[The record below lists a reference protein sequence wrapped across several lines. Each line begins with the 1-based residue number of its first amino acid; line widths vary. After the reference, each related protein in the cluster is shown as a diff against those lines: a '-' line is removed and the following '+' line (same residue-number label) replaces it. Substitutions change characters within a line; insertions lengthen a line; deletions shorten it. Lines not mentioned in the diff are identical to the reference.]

1 MRWFTALNM
10 KDTAA
15 YANPNAR
22 MVYFHML
29 CSMDYLTR
37 TYTVSSR
44 GLAIELGLTRK
55 TVTVAIE
62 QLVAVGLIRC
72 QEGSQARSQA
82 TTYIISD
89 IDKGKEPSKE
99 PSKEPLL
106 TINKINF
113 TLTCAREEFLKAER
127 LEKISEYLGVGVE
140 KAEWLAMSWCAMME
154 IRQRTEWTDE
164 RDAWQHLL
172 SWCDKRK
179 KDKKPQ
185 EPPRD
190 WSKEVVK
197 EVQGP
202 ATDERIPDGWKKAD
216 WDNLVFMASR
226 PGNAPIIYETYQ
238 KALKSMSK

>member
-1 MRWFTALNM
+1 
-10 KDTAA
+10 
-15 YANPNAR
+15 
-22 MVYFHML
+22 
-29 CSMDYLTR
+29 
-37 TYTVSSR
+37 
-44 GLAIELGLTRK
+44 
-55 TVTVAIE
+55 
-62 QLVAVGLIRC
+62 
-72 QEGSQARSQA
+72 
-82 TTYIISD
+82 
-89 IDKGKEPSKE
+89 
-99 PSKEPLL
+99 
-106 TINKINF
+106 
-113 TLTCAREEFLKAER
+113 
-127 LEKISEYLGVGVE
+127 
-140 KAEWLAMSWCAMME
+140 MME

-202 ATDERIPDGWKKAD
+202 TTEERIPDGWKKAD